1 MKIRYTLNVGNTQQ
15 GTVTDADDA
24 VAEHLIRSGS
34 AVPADDE
41 PARTIDIALPEP
53 AEFQHTPVGDK
64 ALGSEGNND
73 AGNEQSENPD
83 AGDGDQADGDVIEG
97 MSVKELKSFAE
108 TFDPPVPTYGTKAE
122 IADRIRERQG
132 EEANAED

>member
-73 AGNEQSENPD
+73 AGNEQGDPAD
-83 AGDGDQADGDVIEG
+83 GDQGDGDALEG

-122 IADRIRERQG
+122 LAGRIRERQG